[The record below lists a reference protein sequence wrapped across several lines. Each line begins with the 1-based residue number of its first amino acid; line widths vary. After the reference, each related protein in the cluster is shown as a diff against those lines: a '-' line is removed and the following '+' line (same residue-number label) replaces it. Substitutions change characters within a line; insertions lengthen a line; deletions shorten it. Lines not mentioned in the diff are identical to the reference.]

1 MSERYISNIIF
12 DDKLDKSSYLN
23 GLPVIKHL
31 KENGKLQKQ
40 ITKQEAII
48 YQLKLSLNKDTG
60 NHIPFID

>member
-1 MSERYISNIIF
+1 MFER
-12 DDKLDKSSYLN
+12 DKKIQKLKEE
-23 GLPVIKHL
+23 IKNLKQINKAHL
-31 KENGKLQKQ
+31 KENGKLQRQ

>member
-1 MSERYISNIIF
+1 MFNR
-12 DDKLDKSSYLN
+12 DKKIQKLKEE
-23 GLPVIKHL
+23 IKNLKQINKAHL

-48 YQLKLSLNKDTG
+48 YHLKLSLNKDTG

>member
-1 MSERYISNIIF
+1 MKSKEDKIS
-12 DDKLDKSSYLN
+12 KLKEE
-23 GLPVIKHL
+23 IKNLKQINKAHL

-48 YQLKLSLNKDTG
+48 YQLSLNKDTG